1 MTDTTLNRLLIPG
14 RAGTLLAELGDRA
27 VCYDLYDKAGAP
39 VYHDLAGQDTHEVR
53 ELLTLVRAVPGPVLD
68 LAAGSGRLTMPLL
81 ASGRDVTALEIS
93 GSMLKLL
100 DARLAGAP
108 EALRNRCTT
117 VQADMSDFA
126 LGRKFG
132 VIVLGTTSVS
142 LLDVPGRKGLYHSV
156 HAHLAPGGRFL
167 LSTVDLAAGGRAPAE
182 TEVEFTAASGRR
194 YRMFEYWVP
203 GAEARTVTVFPAVI
217 GEAQVDVCTTSIRV
231 LSADQLEEELR
242 QSGFAVCSRSLLPD
256 IGMRHHS
263 VLIEAQ
269 VTA

>member
-1 MTDTTLNRLLIPG
+1 MMDTTLNRSLIPG
-14 RAGTLLAELGDRA
+14 RAGARLAELGDRA
-27 VCYDLYDKAGAP
+27 VCWDLYDEVGSS
-39 VYHDLAGQDTHEVR
+39 VYHDLAGQDTHEIR
-53 ELLTLVRAVPGPVLD
+53 ELLTLVRTVPGPVLD

-81 ASGRDVTALEIS
+81 ASGRDVTALELS

-100 DARLAGAP
+100 SARLAEAP

-126 LGRKFG
+126 LGREFG

-142 LLDVPGRKGLYHSV
+142 LLDAPGRKGLYHSV
-156 HAHLAPGGRFL
+156 RAHLAPGGRFL
-167 LSTVDLAAGGRAPAE
+167 LSTVDLAANDNAPAE
-182 TEVEFTAASGRR
+182 TEVEFTTDSGRS
-194 YRMFEYWVP
+194 YRMFEYWTP

-217 GEAQVDVCTTSIRV
+217 GEGQVDVCTTSIRV

-242 QSGFAVCSRSLLPD
+242 QSGFAACSRRLLPD
-256 IGMRHHS
+256 VGARHHS
-263 VLIEAQ
+263 ALIEAE